1 MWGKIKESKDERH
14 YYCPSKSRDW
24 KKGAIPQDQKWKR
37 GKRGKRGNH
46 AYTMVRSLNIPSTDK
61 CVWGR
66 VVDTVS
72 ISSTLKEDFKDEIL
86 KSKYAGDE
94 ENAI

>member
-1 MWGKIKESKDERH
+1 
-14 YYCPSKSRDW
+14 
-24 KKGAIPQDQKWKR
+24 
-37 GKRGKRGNH
+37 
-46 AYTMVRSLNIPSTDK
+46 
-61 CVWGR
+61 
-66 VVDTVS
+66 VS